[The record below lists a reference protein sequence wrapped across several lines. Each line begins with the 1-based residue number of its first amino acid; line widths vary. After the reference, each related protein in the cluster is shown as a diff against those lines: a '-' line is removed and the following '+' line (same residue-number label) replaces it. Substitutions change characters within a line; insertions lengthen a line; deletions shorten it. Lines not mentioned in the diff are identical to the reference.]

1 MKVLLNL
8 FCFLFVCRFEAQVSK
23 TVWTPN
29 SGRRPLSHQYLREAD
44 IGWAK
49 RIWRTIDL
57 RDRLNYPLY
66 FPHGEYVSKS
76 SLFDVLYSAVID
88 GRITAYNPNDDEFV
102 HPMTVIEVRARLL
115 RRDSSRYVNIDNDGN
130 EFLVTYENKD
140 SIGAESIIQY
150 YVKEDW
156 FFDTRRS
163 VLDVRI
169 LGICPVIYDEKKQ
182 IFRPIFWVYMEECRP
197 VLVQHLAGNGRNTA
211 RELSF
216 DDIFIKRIFNSYI
229 TKESNLFDRSIEDYT
244 EGREK
249 WLEAERIK
257 NRIYNMESDLW
268 QY

>member
-1 MKVLLNL
+1 MKVLLHIV
-8 FCFLFVCRFEAQVSK
+8 CLFVFFYSGAQVS
-23 TVWTPN
+23 TTIWTKN
-29 SGRRPLSHQYLREAD
+29 TGRRPLTPQYVREAD
-44 IGWAK
+44 VGWAK

-66 FPHGEYVSKS
+66 FPHGSIESHS
-76 SLFDVLYSAVID
+76 SLFDVLYSSILN
-88 GRITAYNPNDDEFV
+88 GTITAFNPNDDEFLKPLSV
-102 HPMTVIEVRARLL
+102 DELRKRLL
-115 RRDSSRYVNIDNDGN
+115 RQDSSSYVNIDNEGN
-130 EFLVTYENKD
+130 EFMVSYDYHD
-140 SIGAESIIQY
+140 SVGAQSIIQY

-169 LGICPVIYDEKKQ
+169 VGICPVIFDERKE
-182 IFRPIFWVYMEECRP
+182 IFRPLFWVYMEECRP
-197 VLVQHLAGNGRNTA
+197 VLVQHLAGNGRNNA

-244 EGREK
+244 EGKEK
-249 WLEAERIK
+249 WLEAEKIK